1 MVRVREPNMGL
12 LHGLIPDG
20 PLDGLIRATNHA
32 LRDGVGGSEKQRW
45 GGAQGRREREASGW
59 SGGGRG

>member
-1 MVRVREPNMGL
+1 MGL